1 MSTETTVQE
10 FYRRV
15 VKSLD
20 LLSDERGFIW
30 AGNAE
35 EKTMVNS
42 AGKPLVIPTKEHI
55 ANMYGKDDA
64 GNIVEMHALYNP
76 LAENSLKGDS
86 DSIKKTKLFAEQ
98 RLGYSIWAA
107 GMLLLNVAHDVKL
120 QKKTNLHINK
130 FLSAINAA
138 NNIGVKELV
147 DEKSIQYW
155 ENLYDKI
162 LERQGSLVNIYLKKS
177 ATHEGTKY
185 NRLASAVFPLYDEL
199 MEATKDSPV
208 EGIKLRNKDIT
219 IFKIIF
225 DFVLDL
231 EGKTTYAIG
240 SNDTECPTFIALMK
254 LYLTLIK
261 SSNRVIEELKNV
273 NAEIYDSAHI
283 DIEVELDELDSLG
296 IYKSDLALIPDTNMA
311 PKNQTVEQ
319 IAPVAQPATP
329 AIPTVGNIPTVEKPL
344 PMNASP
350 TDPVENILTN
360 SGFYQRQ
367 QMMQAMNPMMNIN
380 IPTVQQPM
388 IQQPVIQQPMLQQP
402 MLNQP
407 MLPNIGMGMGVGM
420 NPILGGNGY
429 GMPTPIISGYYR

>member
-1 MSTETTVQE
+1 MSTQTVQE

-319 IAPVAQPATP
+319 IAPVAQPVAP

-344 PMNASP
+344 PMNAGP

-388 IQQPVIQQPMLQQP
+388 IQQPVIQQPMIQQP

-420 NPILGGNGY
+420 NPMLGGNGY
-429 GMPTPIISGYYR
+429 GIPTPIISGYYR